1 MPARRTRSRRPPA
14 RLPIRLWTACL
25 ALAGCARESVHQD
38 TFFAMNSYV
47 EVRAASASE
56 TDARRSLQ
64 AVRVE
69 VERLEGVLSDYR
81 PESNVSRLN
90 DRQTDVPAPE
100 TLRLLVYAQRV
111 CHETGGAFDVSLGPI
126 KHLWGFGG
134 TPRVP
139 TAAAVDSLIR
149 HVGCDVYAVLRNG
162 RIAWLDDR
170 ARIDLGGIAQGLVA
184 ERAGE
189 VLQAHGITSY
199 LVDIS
204 GDIVTAGRHPSG
216 RAWRIGI
223 QHPRAPDSLLASV
236 ALRWRAVTTSG
247 DYETAFFADGVR
259 YHHIFDPTSGW
270 PVRGVAS
277 VSVFSDDP
285 IAADCYATAL
295 FVMGPE
301 RGLRFAAERPD
312 LEAFVVAESS
322 DALSVRWSSG
332 LDSVLAL
339 QPTRAPGRA
348 FSKTKNPSASSP

>member
-1 MPARRTRSRRPPA
+1 MPARRTRSRRPPS
-14 RLPIRLWTACL
+14 RLPIGLWTICL

-38 TFFAMNSYV
+38 TFFAMSSYV

-56 TDARRSLQ
+56 AEARRALQ
-64 AVRVE
+64 AVRAE

-90 DRQTDVPAPE
+90 TRQTDVPEPE
-100 TLRLLVYAQRV
+100 TLHLLQYAQRV
-111 CHETGGAFDVSLGPI
+111 CHETDGAFDVSLGPI

-139 TAAAVDSLIR
+139 APAALDSLIR
-149 HVGCDVYAVLRNG
+149 HVGCDVYAVRNG
-162 RIAWLDDR
+162 RIAWLDDH
-170 ARIDLGGIAQGLVA
+170 ARIDLGGIAQGFVA
-184 ERAGE
+184 GRAGE
-189 VLQAHGITSY
+189 VLEAHGITSY
-199 LVDIS
+199 LVDMS

-247 DYETAFFADGVR
+247 DYETAFFAGGVR
-259 YHHIFDPTSGW
+259 YHHVFDPASGW

-312 LEAFVVAESS
+312 LEAFVVADAS
-322 DALSVRWSSG
+322 DSLSVRWSSG

-339 QPTRAPGRA
+339 QPTRAAGRG